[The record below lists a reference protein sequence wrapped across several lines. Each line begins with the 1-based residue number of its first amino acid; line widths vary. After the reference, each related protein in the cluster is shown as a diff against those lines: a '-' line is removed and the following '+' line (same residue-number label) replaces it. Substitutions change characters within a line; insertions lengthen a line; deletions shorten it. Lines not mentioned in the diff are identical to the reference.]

1 MSDEHDV
8 PPPPVTG
15 DDMPPPPPKARS
27 VLMDILDRTRDETET
42 ETNRL
47 MQTMRAREDA
57 EKHRVEEDEQRK
69 AAEARVRVEGERRK
83 REDALRDYEDRKR
96 RKEEDAQ
103 VKVQVQQEAVEAAK
117 APPPKSKAPV
127 YAGVAISLVVI
138 GALAF
143 FLVPRGTPA
152 VMALDKPL
160 ETARPGL
167 VVTTSVP
174 FGARSMQEV
183 STAPNPEKVVA
194 VLQPAMYK
202 APAPVA
208 VHKGNGGAAKPKP
221 LLNLTTGILGGK
233 KVVK

>member
-1 MSDEHDV
+1 MADQHDV
-8 PPPPVTG
+8 PPPPGSG

-47 MQTMRAREDA
+47 MQSMRAKEDA
-57 EKHRVEEDEQRK
+57 DKHRVEADEQRK
-69 AAEARVRVEGERRK
+69 AAEARGRVEEERRK
-83 REDALRDYEDRKR
+83 REDALRDYEERKR
-96 RKEEDAQ
+96 RKVADAE
-103 VKVQVQQEAVEAAK
+103 VKVAVQQEAIEAAK
-117 APPPKSKAPV
+117 APPPKSKAPAYV
-127 YAGVAISLVVI
+127 GAAIALVAI
-138 GALAF
+138 GALVF

-167 VVTTSVP
+167 VVATPVP
-174 FGARSMQEV
+174 FGAKSLEQV

-194 VLQPAMYK
+194 VMQPSPYK
-202 APAPVA
+202 APAPVV
-208 VHKGNGGAAKPKP
+208 VHKGNGVAAKPKP
-221 LLNLTTGILGGK
+221 LLNLTSGILGGK